1 METTRDTDEIL
12 IRLDDH
18 KSTCKYI
25 RGVSNV
31 MGLFDKLFV
40 AELVYCCY
48 DKYSHLIS
56 ITINGFPV
64 IMEDKE
70 DKA

>member
-1 METTRDTDEIL
+1 
-12 IRLDDH
+12 
-18 KSTCKYI
+18 
-25 RGVSNV
+25 